1 MDFDTIEA
9 EASALG
15 LSQRKVE
22 DLLARYVHTID
33 DDRLEEW
40 PDLFAAECSYNILPA
55 RNREAGM
62 PIGYMYCASQG
73 MLRDRVTALRKANIY
88 EPQRYRHM
96 LGAVRML
103 GTEAGAVCVQSSV
116 TVTRI
121 MESGDLTLFSTGKYL
136 DRVVV
141 ENGQPRFRE
150 KLVIL
155 DSECLDSLLVIP
167 L

>member
-1 MDFDTIEA
+1 
-9 EASALG
+9 
-15 LSQRKVE
+15 
-22 DLLARYVHTID
+22 
-33 DDRLEEW
+33 
-40 PDLFAAECSYNILPA
+40 
-55 RNREAGM
+55 M

>member
-1 MDFDTIEA
+1 
-9 EASALG
+9 
-15 LSQRKVE
+15 
-22 DLLARYVHTID
+22 
-33 DDRLEEW
+33 
-40 PDLFAAECSYNILPA
+40 
-55 RNREAGM
+55 
-62 PIGYMYCASQG
+62 
-73 MLRDRVTALRKANIY
+73 
-88 EPQRYRHM
+88 M

-136 DRVVV
+136 DQ
-141 ENGQPRFRE
+141 NGQPRFRE

-155 DSECLDSLLVIP
+155 DSECIDSLLVIP